1 MPATPAAGGTTPLY
15 VTIRITTTG
24 VKSATSGM
32 NAVTNAS
39 QKMTRGMG
47 QGVITARTLGDS
59 MRMTA
64 SLMKYTVAGGFMKIG
79 QAAVQAFRNFELSF
93 SRIRGLVGVSADAV
107 EEMKKGVLGLA
118 GATTKGPEE
127 LAEALYFI
135 TSSGIRDTSTVMS
148 VLESS
153 AKASAAG
160 MGETTVVADALTSAL
175 QAYGMGNLSAANAT
189 DILVAAV
196 REGKAEADTFAP
208 AFSKVL
214 PVSAA
219 FGASFNDVA
228 AAMAALT
235 RSGMTAGTAGIY
247 VRQVLSQLLKPSK
260 QARDA
265 LASVGTSAEQV
276 RNDIRD
282 KGLFEGLSNLSEKL
296 GGTDEGAENFAK
308 VFGNV
313 RALTAML
320 QLVGPAAAEN
330 EEVFRRMSNTTGDLD
345 HAFMSY
351 AETVDKEFAEAF
363 ANSRVALIKLGEAL
377 KPLVT
382 SMLNISQVVSKAF
395 SFLFDLIGKTGL
407 KAFVSFA
414 GVSVVLVAGLAMVIQ
429 TTSALI
435 RLFANMTMTLFGTQI
450 MYDANTKSLYRL
462 TAATSSAAAATGT
475 AAMTAKGYTK
485 VNFSLLGSIKF
496 LIFSIKYYTV
506 TAYLSVKANG
516 LLTASM
522 MGLRAAA
529 IKLGVAFKFLMAMPL
544 FAKLTILALAIGGI
558 IKLISKLNKE
568 SPASNLIDQMGK
580 VNELLDQT
588 VAYGTVKI
596 GFKIEAPSMEA
607 TKLEEDVKRMKE
619 QITEQAPELLNE
631 LEKLGEVSR
640 GAMANTVKGLMESQ
654 FANLQQGSKDA
665 LMVIFQKELGL
676 TGEEYAAAVIG
687 NVTGDAVADGLIQVA
702 VSAAGA
708 ANSRV
713 SDAMAKT
720 GKEGLD
726 GFIEVLEG
734 AGKVKIN
741 PATDRVEYDSQNVLD
756 SLGVMGQGFTDF
768 IQTSSDMTPLLLTLQ
783 KLDEKSLATEG
794 VFKNVLGGALKGL
807 SGDLDLADESGGNF
821 FKIFADPKNADELQ
835 NLIMKTAKIADTEAQ
850 LAVAKIKS
858 DMDSFKGSKT
868 SAEGFKLVMAAL
880 DPYLIA
886 QDDSVK
892 GSARQLAAFEAEQEM
907 IREQISA
914 YSAAEAAIKKYSDA
928 QRALRGLAQSQE
940 EAQRDA
946 LDSFNDVSNAI
957 KDSGGSISITT
968 SGGRE
973 AREELTKSAEAVM
986 NYANTLAAEGDM
998 EGAGLAFQQGMEHI
1012 VKTVA
1017 SVGGEGAGIDAALF
1031 LENLGFTKDNFISSL
1046 TATADAVEG
1055 PAIQTGEDVAAGIA
1069 QGIQSGQKTMS
1080 DALVRALQ
1088 GVMITGQDYLK
1099 IKSPSQ
1105 ETANKLGIPMAQ
1117 GIGKGFEKEMKS
1129 GRTKSGL
1136 QKSLDSAITGLYK
1149 TGTRASISKY
1159 LENFLKKKKAVE
1171 TPAQDFVK
1179 ATIGR
1184 MKDIIG
1190 SLGAYIKSQLSFRE
1204 AQSNLAKLINMQRS
1218 YDDQRKKAAREVQ
1231 YSETRLGGGGG
1242 AEVTG
1247 YEQAQIDQLQLEFER
1262 VSRDYAMGRATY
1274 VDLVDAEIALYEA
1287 RAAAS
1292 EVSEEVIGTQNAF
1305 IDKSVQLEN
1314 KNLELASATVD
1325 VLSAY
1330 QDVQEA
1336 AYELYINHKELAGVY
1351 DSLATATGIASG
1363 QIVVGSTNLS
1373 TLGTSVN
1380 TLGGFSSTVG
1390 GYVSTLGNN
1399 IGITGQAFSNNFYGE
1414 TGIFK
1419 TLTNTGSNVKTLT
1432 TSIGANFVNLSRGLL
1447 DEDSEMYKNLK
1458 SLGPAIFNSIQLA
1471 AQESLD
1477 KSPLTLRVSVNAIV
1491 DTSGGSKLDT
1501 PGSPFGTKLT
1511 KSQFDEQNKGAARAS
1526 VARSLG
1532 VGSQFGGAQN
1542 LGPEFERLVAAE
1554 LAKMYRTHMLTAKA
1568 VGGPVYDKTP
1578 YMVGERGP
1586 EMFVPRVS
1594 GTIVTASALDRY
1606 TRVKQAGPSRQDD
1619 APGKTIVVTVNNPV
1633 PAAAEDSI
1641 TRRMKVLANSGL
1653 FG

>member
-1 MPATPAAGGTTPLY
+1 MVATPAAGGTTPLF

-32 NAVTNAS
+32 NAVTKSS

-93 SRIRGLVGVSADAV
+93 SRIRGLVGVSADAI
-107 EEMKKGVLGLA
+107 EKMKEGVLGLS

-148 VLESS
+148 VLELS

-214 PVSAA
+214 PVAA
-219 FGASFNDVA
+219 SFGASFNDVA

-235 RSGMTAGTAGIY
+235 RSGMSAGTAGIY

-260 QARDA
+260 QAKDA
-265 LASVGTSAEQV
+265 LAGVGTSAEQV
-276 RNDIRD
+276 RKDIQE
-282 KGLFEGLSNLSEKL
+282 KGLFEGLTNLSAKL
-296 GGTDEGAENFAK
+296 GGTDEGAEKFSK

-330 EEVFRRMSNTTGDLD
+330 EEVFRRMQNTTGDLD

-351 AETVDKEFAEAF
+351 AETVDKEFNEAF

-382 SMLNISQVVSKAF
+382 GMLNISQAVSKSF
-395 SFLFDLIGKTGL
+395 SFLFDVIGKTGL

-462 TAATSSAAAATGT
+462 TAATSSTAAATGT

-496 LIFSIKYYTV
+496 LAFATKYYTV
-506 TAYLSVKANG
+506 VAYQAVRANG
-516 LLTASM
+516 ILAASM
-522 MGLRAAA
+522 MGIRAAA
-529 IKLGVAFKFLMAMPL
+529 VKATAAIRAFAMAHPVVAAITVAIVAAYGAFKL
-544 FAKLTILALAIGGI
+544 FKKLSDQG
-558 IKLISKLNKE
+558 
-568 SPASNLIDQMGK
+568 PASNLIDQMGK

-588 VAYGTVKI
+588 VAYGTINI
-596 GFKIEAPSMEA
+596 GFNLEAKGMDA
-607 TKLEEDVKRMKE
+607 TKLEQDVERMRG
-619 QITEQAPELLNE
+619 QIEEQAPELLSE
-631 LEKLGEVSR
+631 LKKLGDVSQT
-640 GAMANTVKGLMESQ
+640 GMASAVKGLMEGQ
-654 FANLQQGSKDA
+654 FANLQQDSKDA
-665 LMVIFQKELGL
+665 LLVIFSDALGL
-676 TGEEYAAAVIG
+676 DSKEYADAIVG
-687 NVTGDAVADGLIQVA
+687 NVTGDSVADAVIQVA
-702 VSAAGA
+702 VSGA
-708 ANSRV
+708 AAANDKV
-713 SDAMAKT
+713 ADAMAAT
-720 GKEGLD
+720 GKAGLD
-726 GFIEVLEG
+726 GYIEVLEG
-734 AGKVKIN
+734 ANRFRIQ
-741 PATDRVEYDSQNVLD
+741 PHSQEVEYDSVRILD
-756 SLGVMGQGFTDF
+756 SLKVMGQGFTDL
-768 IQTSSDMTPLLLTLQ
+768 IQTSSNMSPLLLAL
-783 KLDEKSLATEG
+783 KEIDDKGLATAG
-794 VFKNVLGGALKGL
+794 TFKNVLGTALVGL
-807 SGDLDLADESGGNF
+807 TGDLDLVDEKGGNL
-821 FKIFADPKNADELQ
+821 FKIFENTKNDVALQ
-835 NLIMKTAKIADTEAQ
+835 NLIKSTAGIADTEAA
-850 LAVAKIKS
+850 LAVQRIKNS
-858 DMDSFKGSKT
+858 MDAFKGKRT
-868 SAEGFKLVMAAL
+868 EAEGFKILMGAIT
-880 DPYLIA
+880 PYMKVQKDNIGFTA
-886 QDDSVK
+886 E
-892 GSARQLAAFEAEQEM
+892 QLAAVAALNDA
-907 IREQISA
+907 IRDEIERYGQ
-914 YSAAEAAIKKYSDA
+914 AEAAIKKYADA
-928 QRALRGLAQSQE
+928 QRGLRGLAQSQE

-946 LDSFNDVSNAI
+946 LDSFNAVREAM
-957 KDSGGSISITT
+957 KESGGSISISTE
-968 SGGRE
+968 GGRE
-973 AREELTKSAEAVM
+973 AREELTSSAEAVM
-986 NYANTLAAEGDM
+986 DYANTIAATGDF
-998 EGAGLAFQQGMEHI
+998 EGAADMFARGMAGI
-1012 VKTVA
+1012 AKA
-1017 SVGGEGAGIDAALF
+1017 AADAGGEGAGINALTF
-1031 LENLGFTKDNFISSL
+1031 LEGLGFTAENLQASF
-1046 TATADAVEG
+1046 TATADAIEG
-1055 PAIQTGEDVAAGIA
+1055 PAVETGQDVATGIA
-1069 QGIQSGQKTMS
+1069 SGIQSGSKTMS
-1080 DALVRALQ
+1080 DALIAALK
-1088 GVMITGQDYLK
+1088 GVMITSSEYLETG
-1099 IKSPSQ
+1099 SPS
-1105 ETANKLGIPMAQ
+1105 KLTSRIIGLPMAQ
-1117 GIGKGFEKEMKS
+1117 GIGKGFVKEMNS
-1129 GRTKSGL
+1129 GQTKSGM
-1136 QKSLDSAITGLYK
+1136 QKSLDKAVTGLYK

-1287 RAAAS
+1287 RASAS
-1292 EVSEEVIGTQNAF
+1292 EMSEEVIGSQNEF
-1305 IDKSVQLEN
+1305 IDKSVQVEN
-1314 KNLELASATVD
+1314 KNLELAAATVD

-1351 DSLATATGIASG
+1351 DSLAIATGIASG

-1373 TLGTSVN
+1373 TLGTSVG

-1399 IGITGQAFSNNFYGE
+1399 IGITGQAFNDNFYGPG
-1414 TGIFK
+1414 GIFK
-1419 TLTNTGSNVKTLT
+1419 KITDTGSNVKTLT
-1432 TSIGANFVNLSRGLL
+1432 TGIGADFVNLSRGLL
-1447 DEDSEMYKNLK
+1447 NEDSEMYKNLK
-1458 SLGPAIFNSIQLA
+1458 SLGPAIFNTIQLA
-1471 AQESLD
+1471 AQEALD
-1477 KSPLTLRVSVNAIV
+1477 KSPLRLRVSVNAIV
-1491 DTSGGSKLDT
+1491 DYGGGGGKPKPDDGT
-1501 PGSPFGTKLT
+1501 FGQTK
-1511 KSQFDEQNKGAARAS
+1511 DEFYASNRDAAKRLVQS
-1526 VARSLG
+1526 VY
-1532 VGSQFGGAQN
+1532 GSQFGGSGIN
-1542 LGPEFERLVAAE
+1542 LDTKINQE
-1554 LAKMYRTHMLTAKA
+1554 LARMYSRYLITARA
-1568 VGGPVYDKTP
+1568 VGGPVSERTP

-1586 EMFVPRVS
+1586 EMFVPKVS
-1594 GTIVTASALDRY
+1594 GTVVSASALDRY
-1606 TRVKQAGPSRQDD
+1606 TRVKQAGPSSQDD
-1619 APGKTIVVTVNNPV
+1619 ATGKTIVVTVNNPV
-1633 PAAAEDSI
+1633 PAAAEESI